1 MAGEDEAEPAA
12 AGGEITALLAAARAG
27 DEAAGAEL
35 FRAVYQDL
43 KRLARR
49 QLAGQ
54 RDGATL
60 STTALVHE
68 AYLRLARP
76 GALGQH
82 DRVHFFAVAA
92 RAMRQ
97 IVIDAARRR
106 TAEKRGG
113 GALAVELDEGR
124 VAGAGDRPE
133 ELVALDAALARLEQL
148 DERLARV
155 VEWRYFGGLTLE
167 EIAAALERTD
177 RTIKRDWRKARA
189 FLYRELAAQGFAG

>member
-1 MAGEDEAEPAA
+1 MERDREPEGEA
-12 AGGEITALLAAARAG
+12 EITALLDAARNG
-27 DEAAGAEL
+27 DTAAGEQL
-35 FRAVYQDL
+35 FRAVYRDL
-43 KRLARR
+43 KRIAHR

-54 RDGATL
+54 PPNATL

-76 GALGQH
+76 GALDQN

-106 TAEKRGG
+106 STEKRGG

-124 VAGAGDRPE
+124 VAGAGDRPD
-133 ELVALDAALARLEQL
+133 ELLALDVALEKLERL

-155 VEWRYFGGLTLE
+155 VEWRFFGGLTLA
-167 EIAAALERTD
+167 EIGDALDLTERTV
-177 RTIKRDWRKARA
+177 KRDFRKARA
-189 FLYRELAAQGFAG
+189 FLFRELAQQGFTG

>member
-1 MAGEDEAEPAA
+1 MASGRDAE
-12 AGGEITALLAAARAG
+12 GLDSGEITALLAAARGGDPAAG
-27 DEAAGAEL
+27 DEL
-35 FRAVYQDL
+35 FRAVYHHL

-76 GALGQH
+76 GALAQH

-124 VAGAGDRPE
+124 VAGVERPE
-133 ELVALDAALARLEQL
+133 ELVALDAALDKLERL

-155 VEWRYFGGLTLE
+155 VEWRFFGGLSLE
-167 EIAAALERTD
+167 EIGAALERTE

-189 FLYRELAAQGFAG
+189 FLYRELEAQGFAG